1 MTSGVRSKA
10 LRTLAIL
17 GLASAVPA
25 PVLACAQQ
33 GLLGRCPPGWSLGAA
48 TNTGP
53 LTRQDIEARTG
64 PHGPAL
70 VGEVSRDTSR
80 AWQAVR
86 GQPYAPVIV
95 RPPEPTRPEPKEG
108 RP

>member
-10 LRTLAIL
+10 LRTLTIL
-17 GLASAVPA
+17 SLASAVPA

-33 GLLGRCPPGWSLGAA
+33 GLLGRCPPGWSLGTA

-64 PHGPAL
+64 PHGPAI
-70 VGEVSRDTSR
+70 VEEVSRDTSR

-86 GQPYAPVIV
+86 RQPAFPPIV
-95 RPPEPTRPEPKEG
+95 EPPDPAHIEPEG
-108 RP
+108 GMP

>member
-1 MTSGVRSKA
+1 MTSGVRLKA

-17 GLASAVPA
+17 GLVSAIPA
-25 PVLACAQQ
+25 PALACAQQ
-33 GLLGRCPPGWSLGAA
+33 GILGRCPPGWSLGGAA
-48 TNTGP
+48 NTGP

-64 PHGPAL
+64 PHGPAI
-70 VGEVSRDTSR
+70 VEEVARDTSR

-86 GQPYAPVIV
+86 RQPLFPPIV
-95 RPPEPTRPEPKEG
+95 ERPDPTHIEPKGG